1 MPHLFLTGYEQESVE
16 EFISKLLKHDITT
29 VIDVREI
36 PLSRKNGFSKNRLA
50 PILNANGIKYYHLP
64 RFGSPSVIRNDLKSG
79 KDDYLEFFKKYR
91 KYIQGERSAFK
102 DLFEIINNNGKT
114 TLLCFEKDNDLCHR
128 SILANEILKRNK
140 DLLITPL

>member
-1 MPHLFLTGYEQESVE
+1 MPHLFLTGYEQETIE
-16 EFISKLLKHDITT
+16 EFINKLKINHITT
-29 VIDVREI
+29 VIDIREI

-64 RFGSPSVIRNDLKSG
+64 QFGSPSEIRNDLKSG
-79 KDDYLEFFKKYR
+79 RSDYLEFFKKYR

-114 TLLCFEKDNDLCHR
+114 TLLCYEKDSDLCHR
-128 SILANEILKRNK
+128 SILANEILKRDKN
-140 DLLITPL
+140 LTITPL